1 MLLRASIGQFG
12 WMIVSVT
19 HEPNAVPAASDRRAW
34 AVPGLGGVCRAP
46 GSSAEVVDRH
56 AADRRGLEG
65 HLNPGVD
72 LAGTVRAANRSL
84 EAGCIGSAHVVVD
97 LALGD
102 VGLEFR
108 ERR

>member
-1 MLLRASIGQFG
+1 MLRRASIGQFG

-72 LAGTVRAANRSL
+72 LGGTGRTDNSSL
-84 EAGCIGSAHVVVD
+84 EAGRIGSHHVVVD
-97 LALGD
+97 LGPGD
-102 VGLEFR
+102 GRPEFAGG
-108 ERR
+108 